1 MEIIIGREPEDL
13 QLPEAMGSLEELENI
28 VRRAVEITGPLYD
41 VENSEVSVTLT
52 NDEHIHSLNREYR
65 GLDRPT
71 DVLSF
76 AFVDSEEPEIEDGP
90 ETEVLGDI
98 IISLERAWAQ
108 AQEYGHSMERELSFL
123 TVHGMLHLLGYD
135 HMEEEE
141 RMEMEEEQRYIMGK
155 LGISRDGKGMVL
167 PLAQE
172 AQVTRSKGKEIKLAE
187 LPSESK
193 LQIDP
198 KTHKSGFVAVIGRP
212 NVGKSTL
219 INSLIGQKIAIMSD
233 KPQTTRTRIM
243 CVLTQQDAQMVFLD
257 TPGIHKPKHKLGEY
271 MVRAAEGTLKEVDA
285 IIFVVDATEKFGP
298 GEQYILERLQAT
310 ERPVILAINKL
321 DLLEDKEQL
330 LPIITGYNGRYNF
343 AATVPISAKEE
354 NNLDGLLAEIKKH
367 LPKGPQYYPEDMVT
381 DQPERLI
388 VAELIREK
396 ALLQTREEIPHAI
409 AVDIE
414 EMKPR
419 DNGDMYVRATI
430 YVERDS
436 QKGIVIGKRGALL
449 KEIGAQ
455 ARADIQ
461 MLLGCKVFLDLWVKV
476 KKDWRN
482 RDNILKDFGFQD

>member
-13 QLPEAMGSLEELENI
+13 QLPEAMGSLEEMENI

-52 NDEHIHSLNREYR
+52 CDEYIHKLNLEYR

-76 AFVDSEEPEIEDGP
+76 AFVDSEEPEIEAGP

-172 AQVTRSKGKEIKLAE
+172 AQVTMSKGKELKLE
-187 LPSESK
+187 DLPPESK

-198 KTHKSGFVAVIGRP
+198 KTYKSGFVAVIGRP

-343 AATVPISAKEE
+343 AATVPSSAKEE